1 MSSLSIHIPVGT
13 GRKLNVLK
21 TFSLRSVSTETQ
33 NLYYSVKGF
42 AEISVIASYER

>member
-33 NLYYSVKGF
+33 NLYSFKGI